1 MITRPDDLIGRVFN
15 VSPKQRFK
23 NVRDS
28 LVVLLVSMIRN
39 DSGSRTAVALVAAT
53 MLQVLVVAVLLLPLG
68 AVYVFGLCIST
79 GISLWRLVQ
88 RDYGATNGDPST
100 ANLTPAL
107 DILYVLPR
115 ALVVPGHLLGFQE
128 GTCNGK
134 PGVGMVQAGQGG

>member
-68 AVYVFGLCIST
+68 AVYVFGLYISI
-79 GISLWRLVQ
+79 GISVWRLVQ
-88 RDYGATNGDPST
+88 RDYGAADGDP
-100 ANLTPAL
+100 
-107 DILYVLPR
+107 
-115 ALVVPGHLLGFQE
+115 LL
-128 GTCNGK
+128 
-134 PGVGMVQAGQGG
+134 